1 MLGPHLGTMNSL
13 SFAGLIVCLALGA
26 AGYLYWQ
33 TQQRTQL
40 LQSQLNEA
48 KAGRQ
53 RLQDFLASMSHHLRT
68 PLNGVMGY
76 AEYVYS
82 STSEPMIKFTSK
94 IILENSLQ
102 MLHLVNGLLDL
113 TKIQEGSLELSNAE
127 FDIQDVVES
136 VRALHQAR
144 ANDLKISLSVNM
156 AHNAP
161 SRMRADPYRV
171 RQVLNNLVDNALNY
185 NKQNG
190 SVVLTVSPSANGQF
204 ITFSVQDTGQ
214 GVPTDVQK
222 TLFMRKQQKKEP
234 FVLQPNEGAGLG
246 LILSYQLVD
255 LMGGILD
262 YNTQAG
268 QGSLFFFTL
277 PLREF
282 KH

>member
-1 MLGPHLGTMNSL
+1 MNAFSIASL
-13 SFAGLIVCLALGA
+13 VVVLAL
-26 AGYLYWQ
+26 AGVAFIYWQ
-33 TQQRTQL
+33 AQQRTHL
-40 LQSQLNEA
+40 LKNQLNDA
-48 KAGRQ
+48 LAGRQ

-113 TKIQEGSLELSNAE
+113 TKIQEGSLTLSNAE
-127 FDIQDVVES
+127 FDIQEVVES

-144 ANDLKISLSVNM
+144 ANDLKITLSVNM

-161 SRMRADPYRV
+161 TRMRADPYRV

-190 SVVLTVSPSANGQF
+190 SVLLTVSPSANGQF
-204 ITFSVQDTGQ
+204 ITFSVQDSGQ
-214 GVPTDVQK
+214 GVPAEVQK

-262 YNTQAG
+262 YTTQAG
-268 QGSLFFFTL
+268 KGSLFFFTL

>member
-1 MLGPHLGTMNSL
+1 MNAFSIASL
-13 SFAGLIVCLALGA
+13 VVVLAL
-26 AGYLYWQ
+26 AGVAFIYWQ
-33 TQQRTQL
+33 AQQRTHL
-40 LQSQLNEA
+40 LKNQLNDA
-48 KAGRQ
+48 LAGRQ

-113 TKIQEGSLELSNAE
+113 TKIQEGSLTLSNAE
-127 FDIQDVVES
+127 FDIQEVVES

-144 ANDLKISLSVNM
+144 ANDLKITLSVNM

-161 SRMRADPYRV
+161 TRMRADPYRV

-190 SVVLTVSPSANGQF
+190 SVLLTVSPSANGQF
-204 ITFSVQDTGQ
+204 ITFSVQDSGQ
-214 GVPTDVQK
+214 GLPAEVQK

-262 YNTQAG
+262 YTTQAG
-268 QGSLFFFTL
+268 KGSLFFFTL

>member
-1 MLGPHLGTMNSL
+1 MNSF
-13 SFAGLIVCLALGA
+13 SFASLIVVLAL
-26 AGYLYWQ
+26 AGVAFVYWQ
-33 TQQRTQL
+33 TQQRTQA
-40 LQSQLNEA
+40 LQNQLNDA
-48 KAGRQ
+48 IAGRQ

-127 FDIQDVVES
+127 FEIQEVVES

-144 ANDLKISLSVNM
+144 ANDLKITLNVNM
-156 AHNAP
+156 SHNAP
-161 SRMRADPYRV
+161 HRMRADPYRV

-190 SVVLTVSPSANGQF
+190 SVLLSVSPSANGQF

-214 GVPTDVQK
+214 GVPADVQK
-222 TLFMRKQQKKEP
+222 TLFQRKQQKKEP
-234 FVLQPNEGAGLG
+234 FVLQPHEGAGLG

-255 LMGGILD
+255 LMGGVLD
-262 YNTQAG
+262 YTTQAG

-277 PLREF
+277 PLRDA